1 MGEARSG
8 HRWTEDTPRG
18 YTGSMKTESPPGN
31 PAAPGYLRA
40 EGREKLTHRL
50 KRIEG
55 QVRGIQR
62 MVEEGRY
69 CVEIMTQIDA
79 AAAALAR
86 VQDGILESHLQH
98 CVADALE
105 GEDVGVRREKVDEVV
120 TLLKKY
126 RRSAK

>member
-1 MGEARSG
+1 MR
-8 HRWTEDTPRG
+8 
-18 YTGSMKTESPPGN
+18 TESQTG
-31 PAAPGYLRA
+31 APGYLRA
-40 EGREKLTHRL
+40 ENRPELIHRL

-62 MVEEGRY
+62 MVDEGRY
-69 CVEIMTQIDA
+69 CVEIMTQIEA

-86 VQDGILESHLQH
+86 VQDGVLESHLQH

-105 GEDVGVRREKVDEVV
+105 GGDVAARHEKVDEVV
-120 TLLKKY
+120 ALLSKY

>member
-1 MGEARSG
+1 MRMQNRSPTG
-8 HRWTEDTPRG
+8 HPV
-18 YTGSMKTESPPGN
+18 
-31 PAAPGYLRA
+31 APGYLRE
-40 EGREKLTHRL
+40 EGPEKLIHRL
-50 KRIEG
+50 RRIEG
-55 QVRGIQR
+55 QVRGIQK

-98 CVADALE
+98 CVPDALE
-105 GEDVGVRREKVDEVV
+105 GRDVGVRREKVDEVV

-126 RRSAK
+126 RRSAR

>member
-1 MGEARSG
+1 MRTGLPTG
-8 HRWTEDTPRG
+8 HAG
-18 YTGSMKTESPPGN
+18 V
-31 PAAPGYLRA
+31 PGYLRA
-40 EGREKLTHRL
+40 ESPEKLLHRL

-55 QVRGIQR
+55 QVRGIR
-62 MVEEGRY
+62 KMVEEGRY

-86 VQDGILESHLQH
+86 VQDGVLDSHLRH

-105 GEDVGVRREKVDEVV
+105 GRDIGVRREKVDEVV
-120 TLLKKY
+120 TLLRKY

>member
-1 MGEARSG
+1 
-8 HRWTEDTPRG
+8 
-18 YTGSMKTESPPGN
+18 MKTESHSGHAGP
-31 PAAPGYLRA
+31 PGYLLA
-40 EGREKLTHRL
+40 DSREKLIHRL
-50 KRIEG
+50 KRVEG
-55 QVRGIQR
+55 QVRGIQK

-98 CVADALE
+98 CVAGALE
-105 GEDVGVRREKVDEVV
+105 GRDVGARREKVDEVV
-120 TLLKKY
+120 TLLRKY